1 MRILA
6 WADSEDDV
14 AVGCSDSQNPRKE
27 RTTMSSTIRVGIVGC
42 GGIARAHVDG
52 YKAEKVQFVGVTDV
66 NREAAGKLAG
76 ELKHVPVY
84 DDYHELIDKAKP
96 DVVSICTPPVA
107 HEAVARYA
115 LEHGVHVLC
124 EKPMAFDAA
133 AARRM
138 EVAAHKAAAQ
148 LMPAFRH
155 RFIPGNLL
163 LRKIVASGKIGDVVL
178 FNNIFCGP
186 AFGMEHTWF
195 TKKKIAGGGCLLDTN
210 SHSVDLFRFIVGEVS
225 DQKAVMHRHFKTT
238 DVEDAGILIVKA
250 NNGAIGTMQ
259 SSFVA
264 GAGMA
269 FIDII
274 GTKGRVLFEY
284 GNQVL
289 YRLTQDKDWTVKPVK
304 ASGGWMEQIHHFLG
318 TVKGKHPLSCTVH
331 DGVRNMEIITA
342 VYGKK
347 AR

>member
-1 MRILA
+1 
-6 WADSEDDV
+6 
-14 AVGCSDSQNPRKE
+14 
-27 RTTMSSTIRVGIVGC
+27 MSRTIRVGIVGC
-42 GGIARAHVDG
+42 GGIARAHVNG
-52 YKAEKVQFVGVTDV
+52 YKAEKVQFVGITDV
-66 NREAAGKLAG
+66 DREAAGKLAG
-76 ELKHVPVY
+76 ELNHVPVY
-84 DDYHELIDKAKP
+84 TDYRELIAKAKP

-107 HEAVARYA
+107 HEVVAIYA
-115 LEHGVHVLC
+115 IKHGVHVLC

-138 EVAAHKAAAQ
+138 EIAANKSAAQ
-148 LMPAFRH
+148 LVPAFRH
-155 RFIPGNLL
+155 RFIPGNML

-186 AFGMEHTWF
+186 NFGMERRWF

-210 SHSVDLFRFIVGEVS
+210 SHSVDLFRFIAGEVI

-250 NNGAIGTMQ
+250 GNGAIGTLQ

-264 GAGMA
+264 GVGMA

-274 GTKGRVLFEY
+274 GTKGRVRFEY

-289 YRLTQDKDWTVKPVK
+289 VRLTRDNDWTARPVK
-304 ASGGWMEQIHHFLG
+304 VSGGWVEQIHHFLG
-318 TVKGKHPLSCTVH
+318 AGKGKHPLSCTVH
-331 DGVRNMEIITA
+331 DGVRNVEIITA
-342 VYGKK
+342 VYGKEG
-347 AR
+347 R

>member
-1 MRILA
+1 
-6 WADSEDDV
+6 
-14 AVGCSDSQNPRKE
+14 
-27 RTTMSSTIRVGIVGC
+27 MSRTIRVGIVGC
-42 GGIARAHVDG
+42 GGIARAHVMG
-52 YKAEKVQFVGVTDV
+52 YQAEKVQFVGLTDAS
-66 NREAAGKLAG
+66 REAADKLAG

-84 DDYHELIDKAKP
+84 ADYHELINKAKP

-107 HEAVARYA
+107 HEAAAVYA
-115 LEHGVHVLC
+115 LKHGVHVLC

-133 AARRM
+133 AARRL
-138 EVAAHKAAAQ
+138 EVAAKKAAVQ

-186 AFGMEHTWF
+186 AFGMEHKWF
-195 TKKKIAGGGCLLDTN
+195 TKKKISGGGCLLDTS

-225 DQKAVMHRHFKTT
+225 GQKAVMHRHFKTT
-238 DVEDAGILIVKA
+238 DVEDAGILSVKA
-250 NNGAIGTMQ
+250 KNGAIGTMQ

-264 GAGMA
+264 GVGMA

-284 GNQVL
+284 GDRVL
-289 YRLTQDKDWTVKPVK
+289 FRLTKDKDWTVKPVK
-304 ASGGWMEQIHHFLG
+304 VSGGWLEQIHHFLG
-318 TVKGKHPLSCTVH
+318 AVKGQHPLSCTAH
-331 DGVRNMEIITA
+331 DGVRDMEIITA
-342 VYGKK
+342 VYEK
-347 AR
+347 